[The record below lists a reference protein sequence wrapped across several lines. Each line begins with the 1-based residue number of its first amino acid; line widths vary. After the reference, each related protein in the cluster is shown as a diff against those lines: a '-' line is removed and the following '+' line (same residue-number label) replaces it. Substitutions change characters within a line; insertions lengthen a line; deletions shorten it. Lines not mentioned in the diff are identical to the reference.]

1 MAEQGSVGFEF
12 CVSCGE
18 GTLLDYD
25 MCRNQDV
32 LVWEL
37 RRAIREGTTIIF
49 GPAPDDCETGE

>member
-1 MAEQGSVGFEF
+1 MLEF
-12 CVSCGE
+12 AVSMGE

-25 MCRNQDV
+25 MCRDQDV
-32 LVWEL
+32 LAWEL